1 MLGCSNNNLIS
12 SSDRIDVFLLISF
25 FLGIFNIFTN
35 SWLSIYIKDYSLT
48 NDDYL
53 FSNCNKEKL
62 CSNAIRKIIKENVE
76 LAKKENPNFSD
87 KVNPHKFR
95 HSKATHLINKGV
107 SVVEVKEF
115 LGHVDLS
122 STQIY
127 ITTDLLKKRE
137 ALKTIEQQ
145 LEINN
150 NNSIVGTNEWLDNL
164 IQDSIMWTFS
174 RLIKKKH

>member
-1 MLGCSNNNLIS
+1 M
-12 SSDRIDVFLLISF
+12 
-25 FLGIFNIFTN
+25 
-35 SWLSIYIKDYSLT
+35 
-48 NDDYL
+48 
-53 FSNCNKEKL
+53 
-62 CSNAIRKIIKENVE
+62 
-76 LAKKENPNFSD
+76 
-87 KVNPHKFR
+87 
-95 HSKATHLINKGV
+95 
-107 SVVEVKEF
+107 KEF

-164 IQDSIMWTFS
+164 IQDSIM
-174 RLIKKKH
+174 